1 MLTSEAIFKLFVFQ
15 AVPSCRHRCKVQKLR
30 MRRGWTWLTLCSPN
44 WYPFIFPLKALEP
57 SYFHFFSFLL
67 PATRALH
74 GQAAKGFLA
83 AAVAACAAPRRP
95 QVPAAELSLDD
106 LNGEQQAVVH
116 TVLKGHNV
124 FLTGRQWLAK
134 LLVNSGCKFPFV

>member
-1 MLTSEAIFKLFVFQ
+1 MADPMFPKLVSLHIPFESVGAILLSFLFF
-15 AVPSCRHRCKVQKLR
+15 CC
-30 MRRGWTWLTLCSPN
+30 
-44 WYPFIFPLKALEP
+44 
-57 SYFHFFSFLL
+57 LL

-74 GQAAKGFLA
+74 GQAAKGFLAA

-116 TVLKGHNV
+116 AVLKGHNV
-124 FLTGRQWLAK
+124 FLTGGQWQNCWSTVGASS
-134 LLVNSGCKFPFV
+134 LLFDGGRLSD